1 MSKLHIQFTLFSA
14 FYSPLISTMTGNFL
28 TEEGF
33 DYEWSIAKPGTSAL
47 NALQE
52 GTAHVVQSTI
62 SQGFTSLERGEQ
74 SKSRHFA
81 LINNMDGFFLSGRQ
95 ADDNF
100 SWSSLEG
107 ADVIVHHGGQP
118 MTMFKYACYKA
129 GIDITK
135 INIIDAGNA
144 QEMDLAFRS
153 GQADYIHQQGPLPQQ
168 LEADGI
174 GHVLTALGPM
184 VGACAF
190 SSLAAMPAWI
200 KSDEGRAFCR
210 AYAKSRKYISSTPA
224 AEIAKAQNPL
234 FPKIEENVLKHC
246 IQSYQEMGCWPENMQ
261 ISEEGFEAMLD
272 IFAFDGKISRRH
284 SYDKI
289 CMEVN

>member
-1 MSKLHIQFTLFSA
+1 MYK
-14 FYSPLISTMTGNFL
+14 
-28 TEEGF
+28 
-33 DYEWSIAKPGTSAL
+33 
-47 NALQE
+47 
-52 GTAHVVQSTI
+52 
-62 SQGFTSLERGEQ
+62 
-74 SKSRHFA
+74 
-81 LINNMDGFFLSGRQ
+81 RQ
-95 ADDNF
+95 
-100 SWSSLEG
+100 
-107 ADVIVHHGGQP
+107 
-118 MTMFKYACYKA
+118 

-261 ISEEGFEAMLD
+261 VSEEGFEAMQD